1 MDDSLNRPLVETIW
15 YENYEPIQEYLESS
29 KKPANLKKD
38 HQVEELSW
46 TQIIENSI
54 QN

>member
-1 MDDSLNRPLVETIW
+1 MDDSLNRRLVETIW
-15 YENYEPIQEYLESS
+15 YENYEPIREYLENSQ
-29 KKPANLKKD
+29 KPANIKRGY
-38 HQVEELSW
+38 QVEELSW